1 MTRFGG
7 LTLRFATPLH
17 AHHVLELKAK
27 GYRRQTTTMG
37 SNGIAATTETDIDIV
52 GGWSGSLTT
61 GSGGINPKPGRDIG
75 QHQNRSDDSC
85 GKCGAG
91 GFPSE
96 MHLRTHE
103 QNCGSSTEDDAESL
117 SGKEKENPSSSSTTG
132 ATSISRGRL
141 TNASASND
149 SVARTARKSSNK
161 NRERS
166 KSRPRKDDDTTNGGS
181 SSKSS
186 SRRHRSRSPLRSM
199 IQRARSRS
207 PTRRGVSFARD
218 RTPKRTGRGAGS
230 LLSPNAATPCT
241 SNRGAAHIASGY
253 LTASSLHEDALE
265 GRPSAID
272 LIPELGMSGAMA
284 SLAGRC
290 VEVDSICPRAGIDAA
305 VEEYRRNVLGITDR
319 AFREMQLDDFKN
331 IPL

>member
-1 MTRFGG
+1 M
-7 LTLRFATPLH
+7 
-17 AHHVLELKAK
+17 LELKVK
-27 GYRRQTTTMG
+27 GYRRQTTTMDW
-37 SNGIAATTETDIDIV
+37 SNGIAPTNETDIDV
-52 GGWSGSLTT
+52 GGWSGSLTS
-61 GSGGINPKPGRDIG
+61 GSGGNNNKLGTEHIG
-75 QHQNRSDDSC
+75 LQQTTERTCNDASC

-91 GFPSE
+91 GFPSD

-103 QNCGSSTEDDAESL
+103 KHCGISAESDAESL
-117 SGKEKENPSSSSTTG
+117 SGKENPSSSMTTG
-132 ATSISRGRL
+132 GASHGRGRL
-141 TNASASND
+141 TNAPPGNAND
-149 SVARTARKSSNK
+149 TRTSRTSSKSKPNTLTS
-161 NRERS
+161 RERS
-166 KSRPRKDDDTTNGGS
+166 KSRSRKEKASATTERS
-181 SSKSS
+181 SNSSS

-207 PTRRGVSFARD
+207 PIRRGVSFARD
-218 RTPKRTGRGAGS
+218 RTPKRKGRGAGS

-253 LTASSLHEDALE
+253 LTASSLNEDALE

-290 VEVDSICPRAGIDAA
+290 VEVDSICPKAGIDEA
-305 VEEYRRNVLGITDR
+305 VGEYRRQVLGITDQ
-319 AFREMQLDDFKN
+319 AFREMRLEDYKN

>member
-1 MTRFGG
+1 
-7 LTLRFATPLH
+7 
-17 AHHVLELKAK
+17 
-27 GYRRQTTTMG
+27 MG
-37 SNGIAATTETDIDIV
+37 SNGIAATTETDIDVV

-61 GSGGINPKPGRDIG
+61 GSGGISTKPGRDTG

-85 GKCGAG
+85 ACGKCGAG
-91 GFPSE
+91 GFQSE

-103 QNCGSSTEDDAESL
+103 QHCGSSTESDGESL
-117 SGKEKENPSSSSTTG
+117 SGKEKENPSLSSTN
-132 ATSISRGRL
+132 TSISRGRL

-166 KSRPRKDDDTTNGGS
+166 KSRSRKDGDTTNGGS
-181 SSKSS
+181 SGKSS

-230 LLSPNAATPCT
+230 LLSPNDATPCT

-290 VEVDSICPRAGIDAA
+290 VEVDSICPRAGIDVA
-305 VEEYRRNVLGITDR
+305 VEEYRRKVLGITDR
-319 AFREMQLDDFKN
+319 AFREMQLEDFKN